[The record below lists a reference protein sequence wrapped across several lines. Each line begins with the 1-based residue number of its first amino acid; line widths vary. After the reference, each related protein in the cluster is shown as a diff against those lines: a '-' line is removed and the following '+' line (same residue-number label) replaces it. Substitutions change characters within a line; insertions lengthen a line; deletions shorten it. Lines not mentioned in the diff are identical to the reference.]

1 MTYLSENPNI
11 IHLLENILLT
21 KQYKKRKEFYEI
33 NLDILQDLIKSC
45 DGLSLK
51 VRKSNKQIKQSGG
64 YYIMLNSNKN
74 E

>member
-45 DGLSLK
+45 DGLSVKGNLI
-51 VRKSNKQIKQSGG
+51 NK
-64 YYIMLNSNKN
+64 
-74 E
+74 